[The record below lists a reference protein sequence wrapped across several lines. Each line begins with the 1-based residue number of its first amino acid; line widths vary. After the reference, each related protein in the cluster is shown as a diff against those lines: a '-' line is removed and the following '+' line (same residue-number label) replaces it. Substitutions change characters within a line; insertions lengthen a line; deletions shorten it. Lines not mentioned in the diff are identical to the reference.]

1 MVIIIV
7 QHLLDYSILTLKALD
22 RLVLTGK
29 LPTAR
34 LDVVIVITYFG
45 ADSFFLAFA

>member
-34 LDVVIVITYFG
+34 LDVIVITYFG